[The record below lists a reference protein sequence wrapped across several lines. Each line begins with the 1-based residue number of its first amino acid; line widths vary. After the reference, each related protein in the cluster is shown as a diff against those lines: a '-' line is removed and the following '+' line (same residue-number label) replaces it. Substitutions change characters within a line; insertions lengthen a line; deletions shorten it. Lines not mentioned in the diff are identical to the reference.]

1 VDLFDVE
8 RLAERWLNDDCLYNG
23 WCYEAD
29 LNYNLKVDFGDF
41 VTLGNNWLNG
51 L

>member
-1 VDLFDVE
+1 MPDG
-8 RLAERWLNDDCLYNG
+8 DCLYNG

-29 LNYNLKVDFGDF
+29 LDYNTRVDLFDYAI
-41 VTLGNNWLNG
+41 LAEHWLDG